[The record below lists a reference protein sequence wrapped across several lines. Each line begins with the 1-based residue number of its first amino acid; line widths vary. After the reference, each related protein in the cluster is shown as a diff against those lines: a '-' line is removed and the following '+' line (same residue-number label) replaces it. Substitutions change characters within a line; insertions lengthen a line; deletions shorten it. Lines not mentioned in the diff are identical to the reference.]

1 MKGEAA
7 MFEEDA
13 GPAEAA
19 IGFTDEFL
27 DAGVA
32 KLDALFG
39 AGYAK
44 ANPAALAAYVGA
56 CASNLGAFMTAAAQA
71 MAEQAFEDELDAF
84 EIQEAMDEALAQIKA
99 APGRSKGKRR

>member
-1 MKGEAA
+1 VLNEN
-7 MFEEDA
+7 D

-19 IGFTDEFL
+19 IGFTDQFA

-44 ANPAALAAYVGA
+44 QNPQAFAAYIAA
-56 CASNLGAFMTAAAQA
+56 CASNLGAFMTAAT
-71 MAEQAFEDELDAF
+71 MVEQDDDFL
-84 EIQEAMDEALAQIKA
+84 DEALASFASAYPPEPPTK
-99 APGRSKGKRR
+99 PRKGRR